1 MKGSR
6 NQNNMQSKQM
16 ISNVPH
22 PENKDNLDSR
32 ERKENTYK
40 ERTNKE
46 GRKPNSRDKDK
57 HGA

>member
-6 NQNNMQSKQM
+6 NQSNKQSKQV
-16 ISNVPH
+16 ISNIPK

-32 ERKENTYK
+32 ERKDSGYK
-40 ERTNKE
+40 EHTNRE

-57 HGA
+57 HGS